1 MKITISSSAVDEKA
15 WNKGDRS
22 GVIRTQKCIYE
33 NSVFRGQGRI
43 DLGKGDAYQPGEYEL
58 DLEQAVSL
66 DDFGG
71 LKLARR
77 PDLKLVRAAAPAASP
92 K

>member
-1 MKITISSSAVDEKA
+1 MKVTILPQIHEKQ
-15 WNKGDRS
+15 WSKGDRS
-22 GVIRTQKCIYE
+22 GVIRTQDCVYE
-33 NSVFRGQGRI
+33 NPIFRGKGRI
-43 DLGKGDAYQPGEYEL
+43 DIGKSDPYKPGEYEL
-58 DLEQAVSL
+58 DLEAAVSL

-77 PDLKLVRAAAPAASP
+77 PEMKLVREASPAPAS